1 MVTPAN
7 ATRLLCRAMFGIWL
21 LAVCGMALAA
31 FGGGASTGNLLALMF
46 TQPVPRAPLTPP
58 PAPPRPQPPAQA
70 EPAPAP
76 SAPAATAAAPAPP
89 AAPVPLWRDLPHGR
103 RPGKGRLHPPRLEV
117 RDDGSLQLLF
127 AYEGTPGEHTVITPV
142 NITSRSV
149 DLHGQWSAQV
159 TVDVRPRNGCVQRL
173 QIASH
178 PSWIRVSA
186 VSRGGRPLDAAAS
199 YSDRDIR
206 IIFHPREE
214 RP

>member
-46 TQPVPRAPLTPP
+46 TQPVPRTPVTPP
-58 PAPPRPQPPAQA
+58 TPPTPRPPART

-76 SAPAATAAAPAPP
+76 SVPSAPAPTAAADTQ
-89 AAPVPLWRDLPHGR
+89 WRDLPHGR